1 MEVHVRTGWLVFMFS
16 FGLVLGAQEQAAP
29 TPTAPP
35 EDNQPKGWRRVA
47 DTPGKVIVV
56 PPGTRIPLNLINSI
70 STKSAAEGERVYLET
85 AFPIVI
91 EGRMVIPPG
100 SYVAGTITHIK
111 KPGRVKGRG
120 ELFLRFDS
128 LTLPNGVT
136 RDFRGTV
143 GTVDGTTQAEL
154 DRSEGKIRSEGNK
167 SGDARTVGETAAAGA
182 SVGVIAGSAA
192 GSPGMGAGIGAAAGA
207 TAGLLGV
214 LLSRGPDA
222 ILGKGTT
229 VEMVLDRP
237 LTFDESELDFSNAS
251 TPRHRAAEAPS
262 SQPVKRQRQP
272 VPIPGRRIG
281 RFPL

>member
-1 MEVHVRTGWLVFMFS
+1 MRLGY
-16 FGLVLGAQEQAAP
+16 LVLAASAAWGCLWAAQE
-29 TPTAPP
+29 
-35 EDNQPKGWRRVA
+35 EQPGGWRKVDQPAAGGYVVA
-47 DTPGKVIVV
+47 
-56 PPGTRIPLNLINSI
+56 PGTRIPLSLINSI
-70 STKSAAEGERVYLET
+70 STKTAAEGERVYLET
-85 AFPIVI
+85 AFPIVVD
-91 EGRMVIPPG
+91 GRMVIPPG

-136 RDFRGTV
+136 RDFRGTL
-143 GTVDGTTQAEL
+143 GTIDGKTQAEL

-167 SGDARTVGETAAAGA
+167 GGDARTVGEATAAGA

-222 ILGKGTT
+222 VLGKGTT
-229 VEMVLDRP
+229 IEMVLDRP
-237 LTFDESELDFSNAS
+237 LRFEESELDFSNAGYS
-251 TPRHRAAEAPS
+251 RPRSGGAAEPDTNRRRNPS
-262 SQPVKRQRQP
+262 IPM
-272 VPIPGRRIG
+272 PGRRIG
-281 RFPL
+281 RFPI